1 MSVVTRFAP
10 SPTGH
15 LHVGNLRTA
24 LMNFLIARKAGGT
37 FILRL
42 DDTDAERSTV
52 AFADAIQEDL
62 AWLGLAWDRVERQS
76 ARLDRYAA
84 AAARLR
90 AAGRLYEAFES
101 PAELEL
107 KRKKLLTMG
116 RPPVYDRASLAL
128 DDAQKAARRA
138 ASPGYW
144 RFLLDQ
150 TRIEWTD
157 GVLGPLSI
165 DAGSISDPV
174 LIRADGQ
181 VLYTFASVV
190 DDIEMGVTHVVRG
203 ADHVTNTATQIQIM
217 RALGG
222 VPPAFAHH
230 SLLTGAGGEALSK
243 RLGTLSLRDLRAR
256 GVEPMAL
263 LSLMARLGS
272 SRPVEPARSLD
283 ELAAGF
289 DIASFGAA
297 PTKFDAEDLWPLN
310 RAWLAGLDHSAVA
323 GRLEAMGV
331 PAADVAAFWEAMRA
345 NISRFDDL
353 AAWWAICRD
362 GAEPAVA
369 PEDRAFVDTALTL
382 LPPRPWGPETWG
394 EWTGRVKAATGRKG
408 RALFAPLRAA
418 LTGRDSG
425 PEMAALMP
433 LLRRVAA
440 AA

>member
-1 MSVVTRFAP
+1 
-10 SPTGH
+10 
-15 LHVGNLRTA
+15 
-24 LMNFLIARKAGGT
+24 
-37 FILRL
+37 
-42 DDTDAERSTV
+42 
-52 AFADAIQEDL
+52 
-62 AWLGLAWDRVERQS
+62 
-76 ARLDRYAA
+76 
-84 AAARLR
+84 
-90 AAGRLYEAFES
+90 
-101 PAELEL
+101 
-107 KRKKLLTMG
+107 
-116 RPPVYDRASLAL
+116 
-128 DDAQKAARRA
+128 
-138 ASPGYW
+138 
-144 RFLLDQ
+144 
-150 TRIEWTD
+150 
-157 GVLGPLSI
+157 
-165 DAGSISDPV
+165 
-174 LIRADGQ
+174 
-181 VLYTFASVV
+181 
-190 DDIEMGVTHVVRG
+190 
-203 ADHVTNTATQIQIM
+203 
-217 RALGG
+217 
-222 VPPAFAHH
+222 
-230 SLLTGAGGEALSK
+230 
-243 RLGTLSLRDLRAR
+243 
-256 GVEPMAL
+256 MAL